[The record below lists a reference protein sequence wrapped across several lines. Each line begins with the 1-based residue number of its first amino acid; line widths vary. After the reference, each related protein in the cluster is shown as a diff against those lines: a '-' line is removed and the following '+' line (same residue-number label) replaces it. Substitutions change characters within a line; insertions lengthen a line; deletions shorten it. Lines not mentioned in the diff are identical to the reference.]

1 MSKEKSEK
9 GVRNVPITVRL
20 NEGEH
25 EKLKQCAAACGLSA
39 TEFMRQLCKGNAP
52 QPKPKTEFWELL
64 NKLYEVHDAFKK
76 CVPYYPTTAEI
87 CKEIEDFIL
96 ELQQK
101 TTLPQRFSI
110 EELTEQG
117 AV

>member
-1 MSKEKSEK
+1 MSREKSEK
-9 GVRNVPITVRL
+9 NVRNVPITVRL
-20 NEGEH
+20 NEEEH

-39 TEFMRQLCKGNAP
+39 AEFMRQLCKGNAP
-52 QPKPKTEFWELL
+52 QPQPEKEFWALL
-64 NKLYEVHDAFKK
+64 NTLYEVHAAFKK
-76 CVPYYPTTAEI
+76 CVPYFPSATEI

-101 TTLPQRFSI
+101 STLPQRFSV

>member
-1 MSKEKSEK
+1 MSREKSEK
-9 GVRNVPITVRL
+9 VCITFRL
-20 NEGEH
+20 SEEEH

-39 TEFMRQLCKGNAP
+39 AEFMRQLCKGNAP

-76 CVPYYPTTAEI
+76 CVPYYPTATEI

-96 ELQQK
+96 ELQRNY
-101 TTLPQRFSI
+101 TLPQQFDM
-110 EELTEQG
+110 EKLTEQG